1 VLFVKKRNKKYKP
14 KRVLTK
20 PTIWRH
26 SINVDLRNAI
36 ESENALDNLYNQIKQ
51 DESLDAL
58 ALRLNTAFVLIGF
71 LKETHDIGD
80 IEEVLIEAL
89 RTLKSV
95 KSSKVED
102 SSYTL
107 SKEAYTT
114 IKEVLPV
121 CTNIHNT
128 STRANIIKA
137 HNFLLTNV
145 AIHG

>member
-1 VLFVKKRNKKYKP
+1 MKKRNKKYKP
-14 KRVLTK
+14 KQVIAK

-26 SINVDLRNAI
+26 SINIDLRNAI
-36 ESENALDNLYNQIKQ
+36 ESENALDNLYNQINQ
-51 DESLDAL
+51 DESLDVL
-58 ALRLNTAFVLIGF
+58 ALRLNTAFALIGF

-95 KSSKVED
+95 KSSKAGD

-114 IKEVLPV
+114 IKEVLPI
-121 CTNIHNT
+121 CTNIHST
-128 STRANIIKA
+128 STRANIIKS
-137 HNFLLTNV
+137 HNFLIENV